1 LLDAIFKNYI
11 SGEMNLV
18 SSYSSFRSL
27 WLLINGEKSWDKN
40 PWVWV
45 YNFKRVEKPQNFT
58 TLTT

>member
-1 LLDAIFKNYI
+1 
-11 SGEMNLV
+11 MNLV